1 MATLAEKSSEKSTLN
16 SYRWVILTLMV
27 ASFLLTFISR
37 MAWPP
42 LIPVVAPALRMT
54 NVQAGALMTAFYFGY
69 IITQIPA
76 GVLTDRLGVKAI
88 LTISLVL
95 EGIATFAM
103 RYMTNYD
110 TGFWLRVIVGLG
122 AGAVMSACTRAVTEW
137 FPPEER
143 GTAFGILL
151 AAPSAGIVLSN
162 YIAPALNSA
171 LGWRGVFEVI
181 GAFTTIIGI
190 LILFLVRTTSD
201 QTPKSGNPLG
211 GFKVIFQSKELIL
224 ISLIGFCLLWS
235 ELGIATWAN
244 TYIKT
249 KLGYSVAT
257 AGLVMIFYG
266 IGGVVAPLLS
276 GVISDKIGK
285 RKSILIFAYA
295 AQIPATII
303 FGYMHSIGL
312 LYLMGFL
319 VGFLSYLAN
328 PHLSILV
335 TQFAGKEWAA
345 TATGTTNFVWQ
356 LASMLG
362 PIVLGWSIDA
372 TGSFSSVWYIL
383 SAGPLLGIF
392 LLMAINEK
400 VRRV

>member
-1 MATLAEKSSEKSTLN
+1 MATVTERNTELN

-42 LIPVVAPALRMT
+42 LIPVVAPTLHMT
-54 NVQAGALMTAFYFGY
+54 NVEAGALMTAFYFGY

-76 GVLTDRLGVKAI
+76 GVLTDRLGVKAV

-95 EGIATFAM
+95 EGIATYGM

-137 FPPEER
+137 FPAEER
-143 GTAFGILL
+143 GIAFGILL

-181 GAFTTIIGI
+181 GIITTIIGI
-190 LILFLVRTTSD
+190 SILFLVRTSD
-201 QTPKSGNPLG
+201 DQVRSSGNPLG
-211 GFKVIFQSKELIL
+211 GFKVIFSSRELIL
-224 ISLIGFCLLWS
+224 TSFAGFCLLWS

-266 IGGVVAPLLS
+266 IGGIVAPLLS
-276 GVISDKIGK
+276 GYISDKIGK
-285 RKSILIFAYA
+285 RKAILIFAYV

-303 FGYMHSIGL
+303 FGYMHSIGA
-312 LYLMGFL
+312 LYFMGFM

-328 PHLSILV
+328 PHLSVLV
-335 TQFAGKEWAA
+335 TQFAGKKWAA

-356 LASMLG
+356 LASMIG
-362 PIVLGWSIDA
+362 PVILGWSIDA

-383 SAGPLLGIF
+383 SAGPLIGVLLLLGIRE
-392 LLMAINEK
+392 N
-400 VRRV
+400 VRQA